1 MDATDS
7 LYDLEDKDR
16 ALLDA
21 VAAPTLPVPG
31 ATPVPELPETE
42 ITEPPAAVDAVSGPT
57 VPADV
62 QLDAIAAAPAPV
74 PPEVG
79 PGATKMPKDA
89 SISPTAVD
97 KQLAVDKERAAIDA
111 ATADKT
117 AALAQQAD
125 DNDRLAYADYL
136 ERRKAGEEALASA
149 TKAAQKAE
157 LVDPRSKT
165 PGWRSALAVIFGAL
179 GAGMSA
185 AGGGDAT
192 NRGLQTLI
200 KTWDDDLE
208 LQKAN
213 IGRLKDNVAMARTG
227 LNSIDD
233 ARQAMRLDAN
243 ARTLGRYNLAI
254 KQGEAQLRKL
264 GVPAAEIAADQRLAA
279 LRAARAAVEAQAR
292 KDTDEHELAQA
303 RAKWYGSKAQRNA
316 KGGGAARGA
325 ASADAAA
332 LLSQHL
338 IDNPGDIPGV
348 NRLASKLAGEGRLK
362 DPTKAVQAAV
372 AQTKA
377 PESQAKDARQATVG
391 LRAIDDIEKSGYKP
405 DKNDIQKWLNNSRLV
420 HMADKGGVVG
430 GGATIAQN
438 IPVPF
443 GGGKTIVPQSEVD
456 GLSPE
461 AAAYFG
467 NVRRYME
474 TIGRAQSGAAI
485 SPSEWTNFFNQY
497 GPNSSGGMAAA
508 RQYLRDQ
515 FKVSGVAGRQL
526 DAGGSVPKEGGA
538 KPAANHTAAVEWA
551 KANKSD
557 PRAREI
563 LRRNGVR

>member
-7 LYDLEDKDR
+7 LYDLEDKDK

-21 VAAPTLPVPG
+21 VAAPALPVPG

-62 QLDAIAAAPAPV
+62 QLDAIAAAPAPI

-89 SISPTAVD
+89 SISPAAID
-97 KQLAVDKERAAIDA
+97 KQLAVDKDVANVNA
-111 ATADKT
+111 ATADRT
-117 AALAQQAD
+117 AELAQQAD
-125 DNDRLAYADYL
+125 ENDRLAYADYL
-136 ERRKAGEEALASA
+136 ERRKAGEQALATA

-165 PGWRSALAVIFGAL
+165 PGWRSALAVIFGGL

-192 NRGLQTLI
+192 NRGLQTLM
-200 KTWDDDLE
+200 KTWDDNLE

-227 LNSIDD
+227 LNDIDG
-233 ARQAMRLDAN
+233 ARHAMRLDAS
-243 ARTLGRYNLAI
+243 AQTLGRYNLAI

-279 LRAARAAVEAQAR
+279 LRAARARVEAQAT
-292 KDTDEHELAQA
+292 KDNDDHQLTQA
-303 RAKWYGSKAQRNA
+303 KVKWYGSKSQRNA
-316 KGGGAARGA
+316 KGGGAARAA
-325 ASADAAA
+325 ASADAGA

-348 NRLASKLAGEGRLK
+348 NRLASQLAAQGKLK
-362 DPTKAVQAAV
+362 DPAKAVQAAV
-372 AQTKA
+372 AQTKGS
-377 PESQAKDARQATVG
+377 ESQNRDSQQASIG
-391 LRAIDDIEKSGYKP
+391 LRAIDAIDKSGYTP
-405 DKNDIQKWLNNSRLV
+405 DRATIQKWINNQRLLP
-420 HMADKGGVVG
+420 DGSGGVKDTVLSIGQALPG
-430 GGATIAQN
+430 GM
-438 IPVPF
+438 
-443 GGGKTIVPQSEVD
+443 VPQSETE
-456 GLSPE
+456 GLPE
-461 AAAYFG
+461 DARDYFAQ
-467 NVRRYME
+467 VRRYIE
-474 TIGRAQSGAAI
+474 TIGRKQSGAAI
-485 SPSEWTNFFNQY
+485 SPTEWQNFFNQY
-497 GPNSSGGMAAA
+497 GPNSKGGLGAA
-508 RQYLRDQ
+508 RAYLEDQ
-515 FKVSGVAGRQL
+515 MRSSGVAGRSL
-526 DAGGSVPKEGGA
+526 SGGGPKDVGGP
-538 KPAANHTAAVEWA
+538 KGGAANHTAAVEWA
-551 KANKSD
+551 KANKAD